1 MNSDKQASLLIGSP
15 RGKGSTSESLGFCL
29 LEQLEMKGI
38 ETETVHIQK
47 SLKTMEGQEKMLSAV
62 NNSDIIILAF
72 PLYVDTLPAPVIQT
86 MELILEHRKSGYV
99 SKKSRLVAIV
109 NSGLPE
115 PNHSHIALA
124 NCKIF
129 CTEVGIEWAGGLAIG
144 GGEAIAGRALGE
156 VKGMARKVIK
166 ALDFAGETLVKGEP
180 VPKEALELA
189 SRPIV
194 PKWLYVFA
202 GTRRWKRKA
211 KKNGASKRMYD
222 TPYGRN

>member
-1 MNSDKQASLLIGSP
+1 MNSDKQAFLLIGSP
-15 RGKGSTSESLGFCL
+15 GGKRRTSESLGSRL
-29 LEQLEMKGI
+29 LEQLEMKGM
-38 ETETVHIQK
+38 ETQTVHIQK
-47 SLKTMEGQEKMLSAV
+47 SLRTVEGQEKLLSAV

-72 PLYVDTLPAPVIQT
+72 PLYIDTLPAPVIKT

-144 GGEAIAGRALGE
+144 GGEAIAGRPLGE

-166 ALDFAGETLVKGEP
+166 ALDLTAETLVKGEP
-180 VPKEALELA
+180 VPEEALELT
-189 SRPIV
+189 SKPIV
-194 PKWLYVFA
+194 PKWLYLFA
-202 GTRRWKRKA
+202 GTRGWKSKA

-222 TPYGRN
+222 TPYARN